1 MTDAAI
7 IAYCKKF
14 TKDAVGELG
23 DVVDWL
29 GVTTTPLSDG
39 STTNPITID
48 GESVTATA
56 GDFVQY
62 GSAMFAFNKD
72 GVWQET
78 SLNVAV
84 SNGCLTFS

>member
-1 MTDAAI
+1 MKRFILSFVAVVAAI
-7 IAYCKKF
+7 AMYGVPAYPGWQ
-14 TKDAVGELG
+14 TK
-23 DVVDWL
+23 
-29 GVTTTPLSDG
+29 TLSDG